1 VHPYANEISTKAF
14 FDFNEK
20 ERERNCK
27 GERRRRRKSK
37 SIYFLF
43 FNPLS
48 LLIVRPIFLTSS
60 SARSFVLSSDA
71 DFSNGISRRGSPFIS
86 LALSLELLSFRFS
99 FVAEKPSV

>member
-20 ERERNCK
+20 ERNCK
-27 GERRRRRKSK
+27 GERRRKSK

-71 DFSNGISRRGSPFIS
+71 HFSNGISRRGSPFIS
-86 LALSLELLSFRFS
+86 LALSLELLSFRVS
-99 FVAEKPSV
+99 FLAEKPSV